1 MNYYQSI
8 NNNIYR
14 IPDTNYKECLDNLN
28 KNIKDI
34 ENGKIKFHIIEE
46 YYKLSD
52 IQQNQSPKIEF

>member
-46 YYKLSD
+46 YYKLPD

>member
-46 YYKLSD
+46 YYKLQD